1 MKLKPRIVEVK
12 VPLLTGEE
20 SLMTIKRWLVA
31 IGEPVEIDQDL
42 VELDID
48 DTESFSLPSPLDGK
62 LIAIQAEPDEI
73 VEPGQVLALIEAD

>member
-48 DTESFSLPSPLDGK
+48 DTESFRSPPPWMGN
-62 LIAIQAEPDEI
+62 
-73 VEPGQVLALIEAD
+73 